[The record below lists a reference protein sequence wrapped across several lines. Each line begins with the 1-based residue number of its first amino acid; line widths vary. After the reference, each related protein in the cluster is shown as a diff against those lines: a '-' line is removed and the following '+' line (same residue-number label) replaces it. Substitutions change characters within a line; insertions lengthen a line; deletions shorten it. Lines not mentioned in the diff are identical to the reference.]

1 MRSSKTLCHQGNRL
15 PHPEACY
22 NVLMKHRI
30 DPKIDCVFKAL
41 LGADENRNL
50 LVHFLNAVLLKE
62 LKAPVVDVDIINPY
76 SEREFL
82 LDKLSIVDVK
92 ARDKEG
98 RLFQVEIQ
106 LVQYGH
112 LPSRMIYSWAD
123 IYSQQLQKG
132 DGYELLKP
140 TYSIWLLDDTLVT
153 SDKDYVH
160 TYKLRDNRGQTLLD
174 HGGIWLFEI
183 DKFSTQKIASEEQRW
198 LRFLKEGE
206 GLDDQSLPDW
216 MSTHEMEQAMNTL
229 IKFSEKERDYHEYQA
244 RQNFLREQRTI
255 QKELETALAEK
266 QEALAEVAR
275 LKALLAQQDKSL

>member
-1 MRSSKTLCHQGNRL
+1 
-15 PHPEACY
+15 
-22 NVLMKHRI
+22 
-30 DPKIDCVFKAL
+30 
-41 LGADENRNL
+41 
-50 LVHFLNAVLLKE
+50 
-62 LKAPVVDVDIINPY
+62 
-76 SEREFL
+76 
-82 LDKLSIVDVK
+82 
-92 ARDKEG
+92 
-98 RLFQVEIQ
+98 
-106 LVQYGH
+106 
-112 LPSRMIYSWAD
+112 MIYSWAD

-132 DGYELLKP
+132 DGYDLLKP

-275 LKALLAQQDKSL
+275 LKALLALQDKSL